1 MRKYFKGINSKE
13 ADGWLLA
20 DCGNSG
26 IDGNDY
32 TIDTNSLHADEIPD
46 ACTDAKTFSL
56 LVAGLLNCYY
66 NNQVTRGM
74 SEDFIIALGTVD
86 KEIES
91 IPHPS
96 NPKLPF

>member
-1 MRKYFKGINSKE
+1 MRKYFKGINSKD
-13 ADGWLLA
+13 ADGWMLA

-32 TIDTNSLHADEIPD
+32 TIDTNSLHADEVPSV
-46 ACTDAKTFSL
+46 CNDAKTFSR
-56 LVAGLLNCYY
+56 LVAGLLNCYFNRIETKGIPEFNMM
-66 NNQVTRGM
+66 NN
-74 SEDFIIALGTVD
+74 GTVL
-86 KEIES
+86 KEES